1 MVRMPAASEDSV
13 SPPVILA
20 CTDKNVCARYGR
32 HPTLSLDGSPQAPV
46 DVPPAL
52 VRGAIFA
59 CSIGSD
65 MAGSAR
71 STVRWDPRLER
82 EVALKL
88 LLPNS
93 VGGDEEYRALLREAR
108 GAGFRAA
115 PQHRARL
122 RASTGTMGEVG
133 SGRISCTAKRWSAL
147 IPGAGAVWLSRAALI
162 GLDVSRA
169 LSAVHRTGLLHRD
182 INPKT

>member
-1 MVRMPAASEDSV
+1 MPAASEDSV
-13 SPPVILA
+13 SPPVIPRVLTKMSA
-20 CTDKNVCARYGR
+20 PGMDDD
-32 HPTLSLDGSPQAPV
+32 PTLSLDGSPQAPV

-52 VRGAIFA
+52 GAWAIFA

-71 STVRWDPRLER
+71 STVRGIRAWER

-108 GAGFRAA
+108 RWL
-115 PQHRARL
+115 PC
-122 RASTGTMGEVG
+122 STPT
-133 SGRISCTAKRWSAL
+133 SCTFTAIDRHDGRVGFWTDFVHGKTLSAL
-147 IPGAGAVWLSRAALI
+147 IRAQGRLAI
-162 GLDVSRA
+162 ARP
-169 LSAVHRTGLLHRD
+169 R
-182 INPKT
+182 